1 MSIDESFIHL
11 GERGFLGRRK
21 GMGEQTY
28 VDRCIDL
35 RNNNTSRP
43 ERAAVY
49 LFMNHSSVSAR
60 EDSPGRGENLGLRTE
75 RTLERRERR
84 AAVSP
89 LTPHQ
94 SRQ

>member
-43 ERAAVY
+43 ERAIAC
-49 LFMNHSSVSAR
+49 LSINRLSISVR
-60 EDSPGRGENLGLRTE
+60 EDFPGGGDNLG
-75 RTLERRERR
+75 
-84 AAVSP
+84 
-89 LTPHQ
+89 
-94 SRQ
+94 

>member
-1 MSIDESFIHL
+1 
-11 GERGFLGRRK
+11 
-21 GMGEQTY
+21 MGGQPY
-28 VDRCIDL
+28 VDRYIDFM
-35 RNNNTSRP
+35 NNTSRP